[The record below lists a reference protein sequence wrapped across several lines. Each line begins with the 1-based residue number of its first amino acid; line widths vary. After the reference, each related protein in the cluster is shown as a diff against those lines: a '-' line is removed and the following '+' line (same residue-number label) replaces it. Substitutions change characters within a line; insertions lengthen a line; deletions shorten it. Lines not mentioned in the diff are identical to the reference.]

1 MMSLLNFA
9 EGIIM
14 AFFKSTVLALA
25 LSAGV
30 SLAAQAEDHAAH
42 VWPEG
47 ASAYIVSPADGATVK
62 SPLTVVFGL
71 KGMGVAPA
79 GIDKPK
85 TGHHHLL
92 IDVPAPSGEDLDY
105 AIAADDNHVH
115 FGGGQTETSVTLAP
129 GKHTLQL
136 IMGDA
141 NHVPHN
147 PPLVSD
153 VVTITV
159 E

>member
-25 LSAGV
+25 LVAGV

-42 VWPEG
+42 TWPDG
-47 ASAYIVSPADGATVK
+47 AAAYIVSPANGATVK
-62 SPLTVVFGL
+62 SPVTVIFGL

-79 GIDKPK
+79 GIEKPK

-92 IDVPAPSGEDLDY
+92 IDTPAPSGEDLDY
-105 AIAADDNHVH
+105 AIAADDQHVH
-115 FGGGQTETSVTLAP
+115 FGGGQTETTVTLAP

-136 IMGDA
+136 MMGDA

-147 PPLVSD
+147 PPLVSE

-159 E
+159 K